1 MSDGGCVAMVVEAAR
16 FERAIAR
23 FDAANAADPNRETI
37 DGRERPKELVYA
49 ERMSAMLDRFA
60 PDASEVVRL
69 AARCQHIE
77 RWKIPRSEYSMDR
90 IGYLQWRKRLNKF
103 HAQVAGEILR
113 EVGYDEKTAGRVA
126 ALLKKEA
133 LKADPE
139 AQTLEDVVDL
149 VFIESYLADFVSKHG
164 QYDLAK
170 FTDILAKTAKKMSVR
185 GRAAALAMIDVP
197 PSLAAVVRN
206 AIRGGGA
213 SSAEPSDAAP
223 QQ

>member
-1 MSDGGCVAMVVEAAR
+1 MSAMVVEEAR
-16 FERAIAR
+16 FERAMAR
-23 FDAANAADPNRETI
+23 FDAANGADPNRETV
-37 DGRERPKELVYA
+37 DGRERPKELIYA

-77 RWKIPRSEYSMDR
+77 RWKIPRSEYLMDR

-103 HAQVAGEILR
+103 HAQVAGGILR
-113 EVGYDEKTAGRVA
+113 EVGYDEQTAARVA

-149 VFIESYLADFVSKHG
+149 VFIESYLAEFVSKHG

-185 GRAAALAMIDVP
+185 GRAAALALIELPPALAPIVHDVMGGDDAGDEQRAV
-197 PSLAAVVRN
+197 AA
-206 AIRGGGA
+206 
-213 SSAEPSDAAP
+213 S